1 MPTPASP
8 AFAPPTPLPAIIRG
22 MTVAPGVRRQPGG
35 LGRPTSWLVGLL
47 LGVGGHRLPAA
58 PLELPRIFAD
68 GMVLQRD
75 AELPLQGRAGS
86 LAPVTVRLGDVTIM
100 VTADA
105 EGGWTATLP
114 PQPPRGEGMT
124 LVVTSGAESI
134 VCRDVLVGDVWFAG
148 GQSNM
153 AYTAGE
159 MAERL
164 PAGRL
169 LVDAADLPGIRLR
182 RITEPDA
189 AMPQADLSARVAW
202 DACTPATVRGHSA
215 VAFVFARRLH
225 LELGVPIGV
234 IDCSWGGTPIEP
246 YVPVEAFTGH
256 PTLERLAAC
265 AAAGDVDAIRRLPG
279 GTFVRGPSWLPGA
292 IFNGRIAPVVAYRIR
307 GGIWYQGESNC
318 GRGEDPRDY
327 AWKMR
332 ALVRGW
338 RHAWRDDELPMFF
351 VQLPQWDSPGW
362 PWLRE
367 EQRRAT
373 DVAGTGM
380 AITIDLDNAGD
391 IHPPNKLDVGERL
404 ARFPLA
410 RLHGRDVVTC
420 GPEFRAA
427 TVAGAS
433 VRVTFDH
440 AADGLVADTRPPDDA
455 DPQLVHGFDLAAADG
470 RWHPAEARIDDDSVV
485 VFSPAVPAPVA
496 VRYACRPQADP
507 QAPWTLR
514 NTAGLPAG
522 PFCSDWSLMPYDPA
536 ANPP

>member
-1 MPTPASP
+1 MPNNPRLSRLLPIAVVMVVMGVMPA
-8 AFAPPTPLPAIIRG
+8 TGRG
-22 MTVAPGVRRQPGG
+22 
-35 LGRPTSWLVGLL
+35 
-47 LGVGGHRLPAA
+47 LPAA
-58 PLELPRIFAD
+58 PLELARIFAD

-75 AELPLQGRAGS
+75 AELPLWGRAAAA
-86 LAPVTVRLGDVTIM
+86 APVTVTFGTATVT

-105 EGGWTATLP
+105 EGRWSATLP
-114 PQPPRGEGMT
+114 PQPARRDGTT
-124 LVVTSGAESI
+124 LVVTSATESI
-134 VCRDVLVGDVWFAG
+134 RCHDVLVGDVWFAG

-153 AYTAGE
+153 AYSVGQ

-164 PAGRL
+164 PAAAP
-169 LVDAADLPGIRLR
+169 LVAAADLPGIRLR

-189 AMPQADLSARVAW
+189 ATPQADLPARVPW
-202 DACTPATVRGHSA
+202 DVSTPATVRGHSA
-215 VAFVFARRLH
+215 VAFVFARRIH
-225 LELGVPIGV
+225 LELGVPVGV

-246 YVPVEAFTGH
+246 FVPLEAFTGH
-256 PTLERLAAC
+256 PTLERLAAL

-292 IFNGRIAPVVAYRIR
+292 IFNGRIAPVAPYRIR
-307 GGIWYQGESNC
+307 GAIWYQGESNC

-338 RHAWRDDELPMFF
+338 RRAWHDDALPVFF
-351 VQLPQWDSPGW
+351 VQLPQWESPGW

-380 AITIDLDNAGD
+380 VVTIDLDNAGD
-391 IHPPNKLDVGERL
+391 IHPPDKLAVGERL

-410 RLHGRDVVTC
+410 RLHGRDVVTD
-420 GPEFRAA
+420 GPAFRDA
-427 TVAGAS
+427 TFTADRA
-433 VRVTFDH
+433 RVTFDH
-440 AADGLVADTRPPDDA
+440 AADGLVAGTGSSGATADA
-455 DPQLVHGFDLAAADG
+455 AIVHGFDLAAADG
-470 RWHPAEARIDDDSVV
+470 VWHAAAARIERDSVV
-485 VFSPAVPAPVA
+485 VSSPSVPAPVA
-496 VRYACRPQADP
+496 VRYACRPQPEAN
-507 QAPWTLR
+507 APWTLR
-514 NTAGLPAG
+514 TTAGLPAG